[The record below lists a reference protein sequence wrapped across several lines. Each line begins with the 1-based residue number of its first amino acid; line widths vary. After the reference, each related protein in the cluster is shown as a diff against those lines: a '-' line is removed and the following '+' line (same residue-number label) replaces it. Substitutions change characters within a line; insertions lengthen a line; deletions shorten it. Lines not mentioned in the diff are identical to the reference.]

1 MMKISDLSLQEV
13 DMLMLSLD
21 VDSDGSIQYK
31 EFLRKLSR
39 HGVRNRTSEEQ
50 IVLLI
55 IEALKKANMNMS
67 EAFEITDKEK
77 KGTITR
83 DDFKDIFK
91 SLKLNGKI

>member
-1 MMKISDLSLQEV
+1 
-13 DMLMLSLD
+13 MLSLD